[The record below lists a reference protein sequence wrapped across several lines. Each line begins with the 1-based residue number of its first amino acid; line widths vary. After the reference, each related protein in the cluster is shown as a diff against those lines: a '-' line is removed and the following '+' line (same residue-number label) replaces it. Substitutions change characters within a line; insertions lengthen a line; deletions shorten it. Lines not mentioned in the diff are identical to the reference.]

1 MITLVEFASRWRPE
15 SNGFSVTT
23 RRIVAESPC
32 RSVVRAVGFSTS
44 RIGIDRAGKYLVRLD
59 AADHFWSAACPKA
72 TALFQRVDWLT
83 SSSIEL
89 ERPQLERSL
98 VSALPWAPV
107 KRVSRCQAK
116 GPDPSG
122 ISYSVYLSGH
132 FRKARALKGQLL
144 TRFRRPGPFG

>member
-1 MITLVEFASRWRPE
+1 MITLVEFASRWKPE

-44 RIGIDRAGKYLVRLD
+44 RIGIDRAGKYLERLD

-107 KRVSRCQAK
+107 KGSPAVKQR
-116 GPDPSG
+116 
-122 ISYSVYLSGH
+122 
-132 FRKARALKGQLL
+132 GQIPAVFP
-144 TRFRRPGPFG
+144 TP